1 MGLIDFLAIAVV
13 FCALALVVSG
23 GGGKGD
29 KVVPSILIV
38 GEVYVL
44 LLQHGILGAPIGD
57 KSSVTTAV
65 SVLVAISALIGLLR
79 TGEKSFSLLAMFA
92 ALEQMLVALHVIRA

>member
-1 MGLIDFLAIAVV
+1 MGLIDFLAVSVI

-29 KVVPSILIV
+29 KIVPSILIV

-44 LLQHGILGAPIGD
+44 LLQRGILGAPIGTRAD
-57 KSSVTTAV
+57 VTTAM
-65 SVLVAISALIGLLR
+65 SVLVAISALVALLR
-79 TGEKSFSLLAMFA
+79 LGEKSFSLLAMFA
-92 ALEQMLVALHVIRA
+92 ALEQMLVSLGVIHN